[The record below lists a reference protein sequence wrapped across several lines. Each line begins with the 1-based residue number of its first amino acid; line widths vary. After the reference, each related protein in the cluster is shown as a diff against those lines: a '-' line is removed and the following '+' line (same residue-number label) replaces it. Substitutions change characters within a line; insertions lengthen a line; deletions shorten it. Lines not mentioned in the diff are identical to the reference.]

1 MKSKLLKTI
10 ALTLISVN
18 TIVYPIYAAEVPKFS
33 NLNDVE
39 ENIYTHLINRDSNIN
54 FIYTGSTREFKDN
67 IVKTIKAA
75 YSKDDYTERSW
86 LEIKPNV
93 NISDGKINTSINFE
107 YLTNKEQEEFID
119 IEIKK
124 ITDKLINDKMSDF
137 EKVKAINDYLANR
150 YEYDYTLSSSNVYSA
165 LITNYTVCQGY
176 SLTAYKMLKNAGIE
190 SRIGVGTNKGAS
202 HSWNIVKIED
212 SWYHLDIT
220 NNDST
225 RSNKYFLVSDKFL
238 EDNNYKWNRTEYPEA
253 LNNK

>member
-1 MKSKLLKTI
+1 MKNKLLKTI
-10 ALTLISVN
+10 AITLISVN

-67 IVKTIKAA
+67 IVKVIKKS

-86 LEIKPNV
+86 LEIKPNI
-93 NISDGKINTSINFE
+93 NISDGEINTNINIE

-119 IEIKK
+119 NQIKE
-124 ITDKLINDKMSDF
+124 ITDKLINNNMSDY
-137 EKVKAINDYLANR
+137 EKVKIINDYLVNR

-165 LITNYTVCQGY
+165 LTTNYTVCQGY
-176 SLTAYKMLKNAGIE
+176 SLTAYKMLKNVGIE

-202 HSWNIVKIED
+202 HSWNIVKIGD

-225 RSNKYFLVSDKFL
+225 RSNKYFLVSDEFL
-238 EDNNYKWNRTEYPEA
+238 EENEYRWDKIQYPKA
-253 LNNK
+253 LKNM